1 LYRVIQ
7 EAAVANIIGKTVV
20 GGVFAATLTAA
31 LPCSAQ
37 TTTVYLHFGAPA
49 VAADPYNAL
58 IAAVSAGLA
67 SGAFTGGSI
76 DPYNAILAAVG
87 LSSVEIAAIEVRFSG
102 PMIYVDPYNTL
113 LSTAV
118 PPSMCRPRSRPLR
131 STIRTPALLLRPAI
145 SVPGCGKA
153 RLTNSPRRSMIP
165 KKPTP
170 HLIRGGNWFSKKI
183 VLKQRV

>member
-1 LYRVIQ
+1 MTTEGVSLYRVIQ

-118 PPSMCRPRSRPLR
+118 PPSIQTVAIDNPYASFAFAPGYLGPRVWEGS
-131 STIRTPALLLRPAI
+131 SD
-145 SVPGCGKA
+145 K
-153 RLTNSPRRSMIP
+153 
-165 KKPTP
+165 
-170 HLIRGGNWFSKKI
+170 
-183 VLKQRV
+183 